1 MPDYI
6 QDPNNTKK
14 QIPGAKPLNA
24 YDRAV
29 VPSQHS
35 MSRSPHYVIIGSLT
49 ADVGFF
55 LGNSASFSSVA
66 TTEGGNG
73 KVISSSAQYTNFGA
87 VAAGTTLH
95 INPTA
100 WSGSAT
106 DTVTFVYK
114 GGLDGQG
121 RV

>member
-1 MPDYI
+1 M
-6 QDPNNTKK
+6 
-14 QIPGAKPLNA
+14 
-24 YDRAV
+24 
-29 VPSQHS
+29 
-35 MSRSPHYVIIGSLT
+35 
-49 ADVGFF
+49 
-55 LGNSASFSSVA
+55 
-66 TTEGGNG
+66 
-73 KVISSSAQYTNFGA
+73 ISSSAQYTNFGA